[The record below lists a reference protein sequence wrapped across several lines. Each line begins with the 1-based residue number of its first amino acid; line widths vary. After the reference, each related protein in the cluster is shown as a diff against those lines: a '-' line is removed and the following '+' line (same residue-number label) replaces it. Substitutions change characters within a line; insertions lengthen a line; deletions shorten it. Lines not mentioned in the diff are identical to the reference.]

1 MANLISTDSGH
12 HYDLDD
18 IQSGLR
24 YIVEQRL
31 GAQPGHVLS
40 LVYNAIEHIERQKLT
55 IDAMRKCIAPNSS
68 ISGKPPLPQS
78 DGQPPIDGIG
88 AESDTP

>member
-55 IDAMRKCIAPNSS
+55 IDAMRKCIAPNSG
-68 ISGKPPLPQS
+68 ISGKPQS
-78 DGQPPIDGIG
+78 TCEGGQPPITDIDDKGG
-88 AESDTP
+88 N

>member
-55 IDAMRKCIAPNSS
+55 IDAMRKCIAPNSAMDGNPPQQG
-68 ISGKPPLPQS
+68 SGGPTK
-78 DGQPPIDGIG
+78 GK
-88 AESDTP
+88 

>member
-55 IDAMRKCIAPNSS
+55 IDAMRKCIAPNAQDNRGAS
-68 ISGKPPLPQS
+68 PPVNQLVGHTHEV
-78 DGQPPIDGIG
+78 DIK
-88 AESDTP
+88 